1 MIVFTQDDRQM
12 MTHTADVIGDRM
24 RHEDGYT
31 EQDEATVAK
40 LDELSKALTTVLVIT
55 GDEPTGGVDDPQV
68 REMFRDIV
76 RAELA
81 HPVPGASQRLLY
93 RAALVLGIRQPDPA
107 KGQRDCGAD
116 VGDHA
121 LISDWVVGLYLH
133 RCSNCFRLFEL

>member
-1 MIVFTQDDRQM
+1 MIHFTEQDRQM
-12 MTHTADVIGDRM
+12 MKHVGEVIGDRLH
-24 RHEDGYT
+24 HEGGYT
-31 EQDEATVAK
+31 EQDRATVMK
-40 LDELSKALTTVLVIT
+40 LDQLAAAPTSVVVIT

-93 RAALVLGIRQPDPA
+93 RAGLCLGIPQPNPA
-107 KGQRDCGAD
+107 KGLRDCGPD

-121 LISDWVVGLYLH
+121 LISDWVLGLYLH